1 MMLIVQSKNSF
12 KLVIIEPQNVDDN
25 TLVVVTI
32 SKMSEMMVRITP
44 LTVLTPDQDTMLSQ
58 TRQMILLTQH

>member
-1 MMLIVQSKNSF
+1 MIVQSKNSF

-32 SKMSEMMVRITP
+32 SMMSEMVRITP

>member
-1 MMLIVQSKNSF
+1 MIVQSKNSF

-25 TLVVVTI
+25 TMVVVTI

-44 LTVLTPDQDTMLSQ
+44 VTVLTPDQDTMLSQ

>member
-1 MMLIVQSKNSF
+1 MIVQSKNSF

-44 LTVLTPDQDTMLSQ
+44 VTVLTPDQDTMLSQ

>member
-1 MMLIVQSKNSF
+1 MIVQSKNSF

-25 TLVVVTI
+25 TMVVVTI

>member
-1 MMLIVQSKNSF
+1 MIVQSKNSF